1 MSSSAASQLLETR
14 TALNILWTVLCGCL
28 VMFMQA
34 GFAMVETGFV
44 RRKNVA
50 HTMAMNFFVYSIDTL
65 AYWFFG
71 FGLQMG
77 GTPTQSTLGELRG
90 LGHELTVHFGG
101 RDFGLWGKAG
111 FCLPTELFTPAVA
124 ALFMYQLMFMNTALI
139 IPTGALLERWKF
151 WAFACFSALIGAFVY
166 PLYGNWVWGGGF
178 LAQLGTNFGLG
189 HGHVDFAGSSVVHL
203 TGGVL
208 SYIGAIMLGPRI
220 GKFNSKGKARPI
232 PAHNVPMIVL
242 GTFILAFGWFGFNAG
257 STMAGTDTRLAV
269 IAVNTLLA
277 SASGAVLGALY
288 SAHRFGKPDVT
299 MMCNGMLAGLAAVTA
314 SCAFISSWAAVL
326 IGAVSGVLVVEA
338 ALFIEQRLRL
348 DDPVGAISVHG
359 VCGAFG
365 VLATGLFPNGTYG
378 HGLNGV
384 PGPVRGL
391 LYGDSGQLMAAIIGM
406 ATNLLW
412 VGGTGYVVYRFVD
425 ALVGHRAYFA
435 DELRGL
441 DVSELGMD
449 GYFDEDNVPR
459 PSTLPTP
466 EPTDPGFSTGH
477 TSTWHTRV
485 Y

>member
-1 MSSSAASQLLETR
+1 M
-14 TALNILWTVLCGCL
+14 
-28 VMFMQA
+28 
-34 GFAMVETGFV
+34 
-44 RRKNVA
+44 
-50 HTMAMNFFVYSIDTL
+50 
-65 AYWFFG
+65 
-71 FGLQMG
+71 
-77 GTPTQSTLGELRG
+77 
-90 LGHELTVHFGG
+90 
-101 RDFGLWGKAG
+101 
-111 FCLPTELFTPAVA
+111 
-124 ALFMYQLMFMNTALI
+124 
-139 IPTGALLERWKF
+139 LERWKF

-178 LAQLGTNFGLG
+178 LATLGTNFGLG
-189 HGHVDFAGSSVVHL
+189 HGHIDFAGSSVVHL

-208 SYIGAIMLGPRI
+208 SYIGATLLGPRI
-220 GKFNSKGKARPI
+220 GEFAANGKARPI

-277 SASGAVLGALY
+277 SAGGAVLGALY

-326 IGAVSGVLVVEA
+326 IGALSGVLVVEA

-359 VCGAFG
+359 VCGALG

-391 LYGDSGQLMAAIIGM
+391 LYGDPGQLMAAIIGL

-412 VGGTGYVVYRFVD
+412 VGGAGYVVYRFVD
-425 ALVGHRAYFA
+425 ALVGQRAYFA

-449 GYFDEDNVPR
+449 GYFDEDNAPR
-459 PSTLPTP
+459 PSAPPVP
-466 EPTDPGFSTGH
+466 EPDPGFSSGH
-477 TSTWHTRV
+477 TSTWHSRL